1 MKLDSRLKA
10 LERSSPTENPV
21 TLVLTHIFTIVP
33 DGPPIDEAG
42 HAIVLPSKLEA
53 GQTLLRADDESEA
66 IAIEIVDLSGR
77 LIFNLPFSRRID
89 RNVGDGHCK

>member
-53 GQTLLRADDESEA
+53 GQTLNRADGEPEVDFLDRVNQAHLQIHESEMPA
-66 IAIEIVDLSGR
+66 
-77 LIFNLPFSRRID
+77 
-89 RNVGDGHCK
+89 